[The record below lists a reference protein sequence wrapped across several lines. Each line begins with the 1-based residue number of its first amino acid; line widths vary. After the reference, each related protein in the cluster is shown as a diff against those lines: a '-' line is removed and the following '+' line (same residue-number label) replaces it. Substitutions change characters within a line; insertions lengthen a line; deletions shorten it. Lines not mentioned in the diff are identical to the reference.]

1 MNLSAIR
8 CPSSRRPFSHNTVRS
23 LRGGFEEQF
32 RNGVRIVGN
41 GGGEPEVEAQLRNY
55 PRLGYT
61 VIALINQE
69 GANHP
74 SIDTMLD
81 ITESSGPGESGTRW
95 RPAALV
101 EMQAT
106 MLLGAASLGVFKPG
120 RRARQPKGGH
130 GD

>member
-74 SIDTMLD
+74 SIATMLD
-81 ITESSGPGESGTRW
+81 ITESSGPGESAVEAGGARRNAGDDAARSRIARSIQA
-95 RPAALV
+95 RPARAPA
-101 EMQAT
+101 E
-106 MLLGAASLGVFKPG
+106 G
-120 RRARQPKGGH
+120 RTR
-130 GD
+130 